1 MTVQPPADPLTSFSR
16 RFARFVVPLFFSN
29 MKPTHL
35 VPPVLA
41 LVAAGWWIGT
51 QRRSISMLELESEA
65 LRGRLEFARQGPATA
80 TADPSF
86 AGQRNA
92 NSKAARTGSKVDWK
106 KVAATQAAMK
116 SGGGGEM
123 RAFIALRNTLLD
135 LSADEL
141 LAGFDEIAAL
151 DLPDDV
157 KRRLERTLIGVLA
170 VKDPQAALG
179 RFSGRINGGDGDWE
193 LSNAFQ
199 SWSAKDA
206 TAAAAWMDAQVE
218 AGTFEN
224 KRLDGRNDP
233 RIQFEAGLIQHLAAS
248 DPAGAARRLA
258 ALPEDQRD
266 EIFTSRFHFRIRP
279 GTEKAV
285 ADLIRTQ
292 VAADERLSTLGRS
305 SAPLVKEGY
314 GKVGEFL
321 GAIDASAEERAAVV
335 GEALRERFKGQD
347 EMTTSAEE
355 TRAWIL
361 AQAPADAERLSG
373 EALAHLS
380 EWLEFP
386 EMAQEALKYQQA
398 SGNDDALVAFLKF
411 APEKSRDEIL
421 ELAGKINDPAKRA
434 EVEARF
440 INNPNHPAAPASTG
454 P

>member
-1 MTVQPPADPLTSFSR
+1 MR
-16 RFARFVVPLFFSN
+16 
-29 MKPTHL
+29 
-35 VPPVLA
+35 
-41 LVAAGWWIGT
+41 
-51 QRRSISMLELESEA
+51 
-65 LRGRLEFARQGPATA
+65 
-80 TADPSF
+80 
-86 AGQRNA
+86 
-92 NSKAARTGSKVDWK
+92 
-106 KVAATQAAMK
+106 
-116 SGGGGEM
+116 SGGGGDM
-123 RAFIALRNTLLD
+123 RAFIALRNTLLE
-135 LSADEL
+135 LSAEEL

-157 KRRLERTLIGVLA
+157 KRHLERTLIGVLA
-170 VKDPQAALG
+170 VKDPEAALD
-179 RFSGRINGGDGDWE
+179 RFSSRIGGDGAWE

-206 TAAAAWMDAQVE
+206 TAAAAWMDAQVA

-224 KRLDGRNDP
+224 KRLDGKYDP
-233 RIQFEAGLIQHLAAS
+233 RIQFEAGLIQNLAAS
-248 DPAGAARRLA
+248 DPAEAARRLA

-266 EIFTSRFHFRIRP
+266 EVFTSRFHFRIRP

-292 VAADERLSTLGRS
+292 VAAQDRLSTLGRS

-335 GEALRERFKGQD
+335 SESLRERFKEQD
-347 EMTTSAEE
+347 EMTTSVEE
-355 TRAWIL
+355 TREWIL

-386 EMAQEALKYQQA
+386 EMAKEALKYQQA
-398 SGNDDALVAFLKF
+398 SGNYDALVAFLKN

-421 ELAGKINDPAKRA
+421 ELAGKISDPVKRA

-440 INNPNHPAAPASTG
+440 INNPNRAATG

>member
-1 MTVQPPADPLTSFSR
+1 MKPAHLLPPA
-16 RFARFVVPLFFSN
+16 
-29 MKPTHL
+29 
-35 VPPVLA
+35 LA
-41 LVAAGWWIGT
+41 LVAAGFWIGS
-51 QRRSISMLELESEA
+51 QRRSISTLELESEA
-65 LRGRLEFARQGPATA
+65 LRGRIEVVRQGPTTA
-80 TADPSF
+80 AEDPSF

-92 NSKAARTGSKVDWK
+92 KSNPPRAGSKVDWK
-106 KVAATQAAMK
+106 KIAATQAAMK

-123 RAFIALRNTLLD
+123 RAFVALRNTLLE

-157 KRRLERTLIGVLA
+157 KRQLERTLIGVLA
-170 VKDPQAALG
+170 VKDPQAALD
-179 RFSGRINGGDGDWE
+179 RFSGRINGSDGAWE

-233 RIQFEAGLIQHLAAS
+233 RIQFEAGLIQNLAAS
-248 DPAGAARRLA
+248 DPAEAARRLA

-292 VAADERLSTLGRS
+292 VAADDRLSTLGLS
-305 SAPLVKEGY
+305 SAPLVKQGY

-335 GEALRERFKGQD
+335 GAALGERFQNEE
-347 EMTTSAEE
+347 EMTTNVAE
-355 TRAWIL
+355 TREWIL
-361 AQAPADAERLSG
+361 TQAPADAERLTG

-398 SGNDDALVAFLKF
+398 SGNDDALVAFLKH

-421 ELAGKINDPAKRA
+421 RLAEKISDPVKRE
-434 EVEARF
+434 EVTRRF
-440 INNPNHPAAPASTG
+440 VNNPNRTATPAATEP
-454 P
+454 

>member
-1 MTVQPPADPLTSFSR
+1 
-16 RFARFVVPLFFSN
+16 
-29 MKPTHL
+29 MKSTHL
-35 VPPVLA
+35 LAPILA
-41 LVAAGWWIGT
+41 LVVAGGWIGS
-51 QRRSISMLELESEA
+51 QRRSISTLELESEA
-65 LRGRLEFARQGPATA
+65 LRGRLEVARQGPASA
-80 TADPSF
+80 MEDPSF
-86 AGQRNA
+86 ASQRNA
-92 NSKAARTGSKVDWK
+92 KSNSPRTGSKLDWK
-106 KVAATQAAMK
+106 KIATTQAAMK
-116 SGGGGEM
+116 SGGGDDM
-123 RAFIALRNTLLD
+123 RAMISLQKTLLA
-135 LSADEL
+135 LSAGEL
-141 LAGFDEIAAL
+141 LAGLDEIAAL
-151 DLPDDV
+151 DLSDDA
-157 KRRLERTLIGVLA
+157 RRQLEGIMIGVLA
-170 VKDPQAALG
+170 NKDPQAALE
-179 RFSGRINGGDGDWE
+179 RFADHIGGSDGGLTWQ

-206 TAAAAWMDAQVE
+206 TAAAAWMDAQVA

-224 KRLDGRNDP
+224 KRLDGQNDP
-233 RIQFEAGLIQHLAAS
+233 RIRFEAGLIQHLAAS
-248 DPAGAARRLA
+248 DPAEAARRLA
-258 ALPEDQRD
+258 SLPEDQRD
-266 EIFTSRFHFRIRP
+266 EVFTGRFHFRIRP

-305 SAPLVKEGY
+305 SAPLVREGY

-355 TRAWIL
+355 TREWIL

-386 EMAQEALKYQQA
+386 DMAKEALKYQKA
-398 SGNDDALVAFLKF
+398 SGNDDALVAFLKN

-421 ELAGKINDPAKRA
+421 ELAGSISDPVKRA

-440 INNPNHPAAPASTG
+440 LNNPNRTAAPAATG

>member
-1 MTVQPPADPLTSFSR
+1 
-16 RFARFVVPLFFSN
+16 

-35 VPPVLA
+35 LPPLLA
-41 LVAAGWWIGT
+41 LVVAGGWIGS
-51 QRRSISMLELESEA
+51 QRRSISTLELESEA
-65 LRGRLEFARQGPATA
+65 LRGRIEVARQGPASA
-80 TADPSF
+80 MEDPSF
-86 AGQRNA
+86 ASQRNA
-92 NSKAARTGSKVDWK
+92 KSNSPRTGSKVDWK
-106 KVAATQAAMK
+106 KIAATQAAMK
-116 SGGGGEM
+116 SGGDEDM
-123 RAFIALRNTLLD
+123 RAMISLQKTLLA
-135 LSADEL
+135 LSAEEL
-141 LAGFDEIAAL
+141 LAGLDEMAAL
-151 DLPDDV
+151 DLSDDA
-157 KRRLERTLIGVLA
+157 RRQLEGIMIGVLA
-170 VKDPQAALG
+170 NKDPQAALE
-179 RFSGRINGGDGDWE
+179 RFADHIGGPDGGMTWQ

-224 KRLDGRNDP
+224 KRLDGQNDP
-233 RIQFEAGLIQHLAAS
+233 RIRFEAGLIQHLAAS
-248 DPAGAARRLA
+248 DPAEAARRLA
-258 ALPEDQRD
+258 SLPEDQRD
-266 EIFTSRFHFRIRP
+266 EVFTGRFHFRIRP

-305 SAPLVKEGY
+305 SAPLVREGY

-380 EWLEFP
+380 EWLDFP
-386 EMAQEALKYQQA
+386 DMAKEALKYQQD
-398 SGNDDALVAFLKF
+398 SGNDDALVAFLKN
-411 APEKSRDEIL
+411 APDESRFEIL
-421 ELAGKINDPAKRA
+421 ELAEKISDPVKRA

-440 INNPNHPAAPASTG
+440 VNNPNRTAAPAATG

>member
-1 MTVQPPADPLTSFSR
+1 
-16 RFARFVVPLFFSN
+16 

-35 VPPVLA
+35 VPPALA
-41 LVAAGWWIGT
+41 LVATGIWIGT
-51 QRRSISMLELESEA
+51 QRRSISMLKLESEA
-65 LRGRLEFARQGPATA
+65 LRGRIEVARQGAASTA
-80 TADPSF
+80 EDPSF
-86 AGQRNA
+86 ASQRNA
-92 NSKAARTGSKVDWK
+92 KSKAARSGPKVDWK
-106 KVAATQAAMK
+106 KLATTQAAMK

-123 RAFIALRNTLLD
+123 RAFIALRNTLLE
-135 LSADEL
+135 LSPEEL

-157 KRRLERTLIGVLA
+157 KRNLERTLIGVLA
-170 VKDPQAALG
+170 VKDPKAALD
-179 RFSGRINGGDGDWE
+179 RFSSRINGGDGAWE

-218 AGTFEN
+218 AGTFDN

-233 RIQFEAGLIQHLAAS
+233 RIQFEAGLIQNLAAS
-248 DPAGAARRLA
+248 DPAEAARRLA

-266 EIFTSRFHFRIRP
+266 EVFTSRFHFRIRP

-285 ADLIRTQ
+285 ADLIRSQ
-292 VAADERLSTLGRS
+292 VAADQRLSTLGRS

-335 GEALRERFKGQD
+335 GEALRERFKEQD

-355 TRAWIL
+355 TREWIL

-386 EMAQEALKYQQA
+386 EMAKEALKYQQA
-398 SGNDDALVAFLKF
+398 SGNDDALVAFLKN
-411 APEKSRDEIL
+411 APAKSHLEIL
-421 ELAGKINDPAKRA
+421 ELAGKISDPVKRA

-440 INNPNHPAAPASTG
+440 INNPNRAATG

>member
-1 MTVQPPADPLTSFSR
+1 
-16 RFARFVVPLFFSN
+16 

-35 VPPVLA
+35 LPPLLA
-41 LVAAGWWIGT
+41 LVAAGAWIGS
-51 QRRSISMLELESEA
+51 QRRSISTLELESEA
-65 LRGRLEFARQGPATA
+65 LRGRIEVARQGPASA
-80 TADPSF
+80 MEDPSF
-86 AGQRNA
+86 ASQRNA
-92 NSKAARTGSKVDWK
+92 KSGSPRTGSKVDWK
-106 KVAATQAAMK
+106 KIAATQTAMK
-116 SGGGGEM
+116 SGGDEDM
-123 RAFIALRNTLLD
+123 RAMISLQKTLLA
-135 LSADEL
+135 LSAEEL
-141 LAGFDEIAAL
+141 LAGLDEMAAL
-151 DLPDDV
+151 DLSDDA
-157 KRRLERTLIGVLA
+157 RRQLEGIMIGVLA
-170 VKDPQAALG
+170 NKDPQAALE
-179 RFSGRINGGDGDWE
+179 RFADHIGGSDGGLTWQ

-224 KRLDGRNDP
+224 KRLDGQNDP
-233 RIQFEAGLIQHLAAS
+233 RIRFEAGLIQHLAAS
-248 DPAGAARRLA
+248 DPAEAARRLA
-258 ALPEDQRD
+258 SLPEDQRD
-266 EIFTSRFHFRIRP
+266 DVFTGRFHFRIRP

-305 SAPLVKEGY
+305 SAPLVREGY

-335 GEALRERFKGQD
+335 SEALRERFKGQD

-386 EMAQEALKYQQA
+386 DMAQEALKYQQA
-398 SGNDDALVAFLKF
+398 SGNDDALVAFLKH
-411 APEKSRDEIL
+411 APETSRFEIL
-421 ELAGKINDPAKRA
+421 ELAEKISDPVKRD
-434 EVEARF
+434 EVTRRF
-440 INNPNHPAAPASTG
+440 INNPNRAATEP
-454 P
+454 